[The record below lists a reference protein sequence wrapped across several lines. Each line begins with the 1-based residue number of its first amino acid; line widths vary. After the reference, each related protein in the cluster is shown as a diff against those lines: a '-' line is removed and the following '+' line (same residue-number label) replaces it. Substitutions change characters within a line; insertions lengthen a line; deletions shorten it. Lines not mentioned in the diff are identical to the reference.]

1 MFIDTKSGTLFKT
14 KYKVNSSCW
23 IFTSYLLITF
33 SEGDSI
39 ADAQP
44 PPKRINTEAS
54 ASSTTN
60 SGMINGLEVS

>member
-1 MFIDTKSGTLFKT
+1 MVIDTRSGTLFKN
-14 KYKVNSSCW
+14 KVNSPCRIS
-23 IFTSYLLITF
+23 TSYLLITF

-39 ADAQP
+39 SDAQP

>member
-1 MFIDTKSGTLFKT
+1 MLGLLIRKMVLFSFKNKVSSLYWIDA
-14 KYKVNSSCW
+14 
-23 IFTSYLLITF
+23 SYLITF

-39 ADAQP
+39 SDAQP

>member
-1 MFIDTKSGTLFKT
+1 MVIDKKSSTSFVLLNKL
-14 KYKVNSSCW
+14 NSLHRK
-23 IFTSYLLITF
+23 ITFYLLITF

-39 ADAQP
+39 SDAQP